1 MMIKKLIS
9 GIFNKIP
16 SFYLIMITFS
26 LLAMMIIVPSII
38 PIVEG
43 VYIVSS
49 KWGTHGTADGQFN
62 LPGRI
67 AVDSSGNVY
76 VSDHNNHRIQKFT
89 STGTFITKWGSEGS
103 GDGQFKFP
111 SGVAVDSSGN
121 VYVSDSLNNRIQK
134 FQLTNPCP
142 VSTTQIAFG
151 VCFVTKWGSE
161 GSGDGQFDIPGDIDV
176 DVSGNVY
183 VCDVHNNR
191 IQKFS
196 SSGNFIRTWGAL
208 GSGQG
213 EFHFPL
219 GIALDTSGN
228 VYVSDNLNSRIQK
241 FGSTGTFIREW
252 GTFGSGDGQFNNP
265 LGIDVH
271 SSDIVFLS
279 ERVFVVDEGNNRI
292 QVFLW
297 KPDVHPTVSGAL
309 ENYTSTSS
317 DTSTRTN
324 DNATS
329 KFNLFETR

>member
-1 MMIKKLIS
+1 M
-9 GIFNKIP
+9 
-16 SFYLIMITFS
+16 Y
-26 LLAMMIIVPSII
+26 
-38 PIVEG
+38 
-43 VYIVSS
+43 
-49 KWGTHGTADGQFN
+49 Q
-62 LPGRI
+62 I
-67 AVDSSGNVY
+67 A
-76 VSDHNNHRIQKFT
+76 
-89 STGTFITKWGSEGS
+89 
-103 GDGQFKFP
+103 
-111 SGVAVDSSGN
+111 
-121 VYVSDSLNNRIQK
+121 LNNRIQK

-142 VSTTQIAFG
+142 VRYQHKLLSG
-151 VCFVTKWGSE
+151 VCFVTKWGFE

-176 DVSGNVY
+176 DGSGNVY

-196 SSGNFIRTWGAL
+196 SSGNFIRTWGEL

-241 FGSTGTFIREW
+241 FGSIVRNFLRESGTFGSGDGQFNNPFGVATDSGNVYVVEIANPRIQKFTNTGTFITKW

-265 LGIDVH
+265 LGIEVH

-297 KPDVHPTVSGAL
+297 KPDVHPTISGAL

-329 KFNLFETR
+329 